1 MKNRLQIK
9 YYMPNFPYSRENAI
23 KFIEKLFS
31 RDAAIN
37 PNPKT
42 SLPAE
47 PIAVF
52 YGDNAME
59 SNVILAIGRHGDGED
74 YRNNA
79 PYFLIDT
86 ANINESISEL
96 GENLDK
102 VTKLANQAKSDIEL
116 LKLDIEAAQ
125 DDIISIWAKI
135 GAETDT
141 IERDTVY
148 GYINN
153 KFNLIMGG
161 PLVDGFATI
170 NEIGT
175 ACANFRKRLNNIKNA
190 NNTLAERVSNLE
202 SKVDGN
208 YAEQVEWKRIIDEAI
223 IGINDKIGEIPEN
236 TTVAQYIEKEEKRAQ
251 EVETELRE
259 AIELNAKEIT
269 KRETEDEKIR
279 NEFIQADKDA
289 LDSLSLKWVKYT
301 DGSGRDEIQLL
312 INNKV
317 QSYIDVAE
325 FIKDGILADVKLLT
339 INDVKVLRFIWNVD
353 AGEQVT
359 DVDVSELID
368 VYTAGKGL
376 ELNGSEF
383 SIKLSDKNENNFL
396 VVAEDGIRLS
406 GIEAFVDGKIEQVE
420 NSYKE
425 ADNQLYSEYNKL
437 QSKILELETLLG
449 KIVDRID
456 NLSLKVDMDE
466 IKREIVPLAVEES
479 KKAIISPDIFK
490 GIGGEI
496 SVNVNSEMGT
506 ITYGFDEDAV
516 FMADY
521 NIDTDDPD
529 MPDDPDESDL

>member
-37 PNPKT
+37 PYPKT

-52 YGDNAME
+52 YGDNPME
-59 SNVILAIGRHGDGED
+59 SNVILAIGRYGDGKD

-96 GENLDK
+96 GGNLDK
-102 VTKLANQAKSDIEL
+102 VTKLANQVKSDIEL

-148 GYINN
+148 GYIND

-175 ACANFRKRLNNIKNA
+175 ACANFRQRLNNIKNA
-190 NNTLAERVSNLE
+190 NNKLAERVGNLE

-236 TTVAQYIEKEEKRAQ
+236 TTVAQYIEKEEKRAK

-312 INNKV
+312 INNQV
-317 QSYIDVAE
+317 QSYINVAE

-406 GIEAFVDGKIEQVE
+406 GIETFVDGKIEQVE

-449 KIVDRID
+449 EIVDRID

-521 NIDTDDPD
+521 NIDTDVPD

>member
-37 PNPKT
+37 PYPKT

-59 SNVILAIGRHGDGED
+59 SNVILAIGRHGDGKD

-116 LKLDIEAAQ
+116 LKLDIKAAQ

-148 GYINN
+148 GYIND

-161 PLVDGFATI
+161 IPVDGFTTI
-170 NEIGT
+170 NEIGA
-175 ACANFRKRLNNIKNA
+175 ACANFRQRLNNIKNA
-190 NNTLAERVSNLE
+190 NNKLAERVGNLE

-208 YAEQVEWKRIIDEAI
+208 YTEQVEWKRIIDDAI
-223 IGINDKIGEIPEN
+223 IGINDKIGGIPEN
-236 TTVAQYIEKEEKRAQ
+236 TTVAQYIENEEKRAQ
-251 EVETELRE
+251 EVETQLRE

-312 INNKV
+312 INNQV

-325 FIKDGILADVKLLT
+325 FIKDGILEDVKLLT
-339 INDVKVLRFIWNVD
+339 VNDVKVLRFIWNVD
-353 AGEQVT
+353 AGEQVI
-359 DVDVSELID
+359 DVEVSELID

-425 ADNQLYSEYNKL
+425 ADNQLNSEYNKL

-449 KIVDRID
+449 KIADRID
-456 NLSLKVDMDE
+456 DLSLKVDMDK
-466 IKREIVPLAVEES
+466 IKGEVVPLAVEES
-479 KKAIISPDIFK
+479 KKAIISSDIFK
-490 GIGGEI
+490 GIEGEI
-496 SVNVNSEMGT
+496 TVNVNSEMGT

-521 NIDTDDPD
+521 NIDNDTDDPD
-529 MPDDPDESDL
+529 KSDL

>member
-37 PNPKT
+37 PYPKT

-52 YGDNAME
+52 YGDNPME
-59 SNVILAIGRHGDGED
+59 SNVILAIGRHGDGKD

-96 GENLDK
+96 EGNLDE
-102 VTKLANQAKSDIEL
+102 VIKLANQAKSDIEL
-116 LKLDIEAAQ
+116 LKLEIN
-125 DDIISIWAKI
+125 SIWTKI

-148 GYINN
+148 GYIND

-161 PLVDGFATI
+161 PPVDGFTTI
-170 NEIGT
+170 NEIGA
-175 ACANFRKRLNNIKNA
+175 ACANFKQRLNNIKNA
-190 NNTLAERVSNLE
+190 NNKLAERVGNLE

-208 YAEQVEWKRIIDEAI
+208 YTEQVEWKRIIDDAI

-236 TTVAQYIEKEEKRAQ
+236 ITVAEYIENEEKRAQ
-251 EVETELRE
+251 EAETHLRE
-259 AIELNAKEIT
+259 AIAFNAEEIT
-269 KRETEDEKIR
+269 KREEEDEKIR

-289 LDSLSLKWVKYT
+289 LESLSLKWVKYT
-301 DGSGRDEIQLL
+301 DGSGKDEIQLL
-312 INNKV
+312 INNQV

-339 INDVKVLRFIWNVD
+339 VNDVKVLRFIWNVD

-396 VVAEDGIRLS
+396 VVAEDGIRLT
-406 GIEAFVDGKIEQVE
+406 GIEAFVDEKIEQIE

-425 ADNQLYSEYNKL
+425 ADNQLNNDYNKL
-437 QSKILELETLLG
+437 QSRIIELETLLNT
-449 KIVDRID
+449 IVDRID
-456 NLSLKVDMDE
+456 NLSLKVDMNE
-466 IKREIVPLAVEES
+466 IKREVVPLAVEES

-490 GIGGEI
+490 GIEGEI
-496 SVNVNSEMGT
+496 SVNVNSEIGT
-506 ITYGFDEDAV
+506 ITCGFDKDAV

-521 NIDTDDPD
+521 NVDNDTPD
-529 MPDDPDESDL
+529 IPDESDL